1 MSYMNSLI
9 VLGEVVAQVVET
21 LGTNNKAHLA
31 FTIKLHQGMTLGSN
45 HFEN

>member
-21 LGTNNKAHLA
+21 LGTNNKADLA
-31 FTIKLHQGMTLGSN
+31 FTHEQSNSIKV
-45 HFEN
+45 